1 MTGGVDDGEVNE
13 QSAPPRLV
21 GVDVARGLALVGMM
35 ATHVVP
41 AVVVTSSGPAGAL
54 VQQVHPLHLVAG
66 GRSSALFAV
75 LAGVALALVAGRAE
89 PPSGAALG
97 RAVRALLARAL
108 VVAAVGL
115 TLGSLDSGIAVI
127 LVNYAALFVVACTFL
142 ALRARW
148 LWPLAVAWLLLSPV
162 VGHLWRERLPPGPG
176 SVPSWTGLVDPAGF
190 LTELVVTG
198 YYPVLQWTGYV
209 LLGLAVGRSGWLH
222 AGRPR
227 PLVALTVGGAAV
239 AVLAKLVSS
248 ALLSLPGVRER
259 LVVPPTSFIS
269 ADLDLAVQTSMY
281 GTTPTTSWWWLA
293 VSGSHSGTPLDLLH
307 TAGCALA
314 VLGLCLLLTRS
325 AAARAALLPL
335 AAAGSMTFTLYTLH
349 VLVETVRNAAAPAET
364 AGAAVTVWLVQVV
377 LALAV
382 ATAWRLLGRGDPTA
396 PGPRGPL
403 ESVAAAA
410 SRAAAGPPAGG
421 APVRR

>member
-1 MTGGVDDGEVNE
+1 MTGAGDDDVVDE
-13 QSAPPRLV
+13 QPAAPRLV

-41 AVVVTSSGPAGAL
+41 AVVVLSSGPTGAL
-54 VQQVHPLHLVAG
+54 VERVHPLHLVAG

-75 LAGVALALVAGRAE
+75 LAGVALALVAGRAT
-89 PPSGAALG
+89 PPSGAAHG

-127 LVNYAALFVVACTFL
+127 LVNYAVLFVVACAFL
-142 ALRARW
+142 SLRAAV
-148 LWPLAVAWLLLSPV
+148 LWPLATAWLLLSPV
-162 VGHLWRERLPPGPG
+162 VGHLWRAQLPPGPG
-176 SVPSWTGLVDPAGF
+176 AVPSWAGLLDPATF

-209 LLGLAVGRSGWLH
+209 LLGLAVGRSRWLH
-222 AGRPR
+222 DRGAR
-227 PLVALTVGGAAV
+227 PLVGLALGGAAV

-248 ALLSLPGVRER
+248 ALLSLPGVREQ
-259 LVVPPTSFIS
+259 LVVPPTSFLR
-269 ADLDLAVQTSMY
+269 ADLDLVVQTSMY
-281 GTTPTTSWWWLA
+281 GTTPTTGWWWLA
-293 VSGSHSGTPLDLLH
+293 VSGEHSGTPLDLLH
-307 TAGCALA
+307 TSGCALA
-314 VLGLCLLLTRS
+314 VLGTCLLLTR
-325 AAARAALLPL
+325 AAVARTLLLPL

-349 VLVETVRNAAAPAET
+349 VLVETVRNAAAPAPT
-364 AGAAVTVWLVQVV
+364 ATAAVAVWLVQVV
-377 LALAV
+377 AALAL
-382 ATAWRLLGRGDPTA
+382 ATAWRLLGRGGPTD

-410 SRAAAGPPAGG
+410 SHAAAGRP
-421 APVRR
+421 